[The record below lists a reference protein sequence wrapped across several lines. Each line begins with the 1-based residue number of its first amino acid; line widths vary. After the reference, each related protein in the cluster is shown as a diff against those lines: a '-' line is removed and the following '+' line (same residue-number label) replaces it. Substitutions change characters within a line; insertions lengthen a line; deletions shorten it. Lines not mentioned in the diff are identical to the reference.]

1 MIADILTDG
10 SPYSEEMNPHEDEDL
25 AAYVRRVRTEK
36 ELSTQQVEDR
46 SGGKISRGYISQIE
60 GRHSINPTPQ
70 KLLALAAGLGI
81 PSAPLFEL
89 VRTKRGGVADNFRNS
104 KLYLLYERAKN
115 SNPQTRRFIEQQ
127 VEMLLAWLDSKER
140 EQAEVQKDPKS
151 ARP

>member
-60 GRHSINPTPQ
+60 GRHSINPTP
-70 KLLALAAGLGI
+70 
-81 PSAPLFEL
+81 
-89 VRTKRGGVADNFRNS
+89 
-104 KLYLLYERAKN
+104 
-115 SNPQTRRFIEQQ
+115 
-127 VEMLLAWLDSKER
+127 
-140 EQAEVQKDPKS
+140 
-151 ARP
+151 